1 MEMEMDLLPFKELI
15 ESLQARKAILWQNPK
30 RSNHYQIDSSLI
42 DDAEE
47 RLNRF
52 ASYFQKAFPQT
63 KIHSGRIES
72 RLQNIP
78 RMQQELEVT
87 GKLFLKRDDA
97 LPISGS
103 IKARGGIHEVLY
115 VAEKIALEHQL
126 ITKDMDYT
134 MFTAESIQKLLSN
147 YTIVVGSTGNLG
159 LSIGIMSATLG
170 FKVHVHMSHD
180 AKEWKKQLLRQ
191 IGAKV
196 IEHSGDFSLAVD
208 KGRVE
213 ALADSNS
220 YFIDDE
226 NSKQLFAGYAVA
238 GRRLKQQL
246 EIEGITVDANHPLYV
261 YIPCGVGGG
270 PGGVTYG
277 LKESFG
283 ENVHCYFAEPIESPC
298 MLLGMATGLHDQI
311 AVKDIGLSNQT
322 IADGLAVGR
331 PSSFVGKQMEP
342 LLEGVMTISDEE
354 LSSFVRE
361 LYVTEQIIVEP
372 SGTAGFI
379 GLKQLPEAARNE
391 NATHIVWAT
400 GGSMVPKEE
409 QGKYIL
415 GI

>member
-1 MEMEMDLLPFKELI
+1 MDLSPFKEI
-15 ESLQARKAILWQNPK
+15 IDSLQARQAILWQNPK
-30 RSNHYQIDSSLI
+30 KSNKYQIDSNLI
-42 DDAEE
+42 DDSEA
-47 RLNRF
+47 RMNHF
-52 ASYFQKAFPQT
+52 APYFQKAFPQT
-63 KIHSGRIES
+63 KLHSGRIES
-72 RLQNIP
+72 QLQHIP
-78 RMQQELEVT
+78 HMQQKLGVM

-115 VAEKIALEHQL
+115 AAEKIALEHQL
-126 ITKDMDYT
+126 ITKDTDYT
-134 MFTAESIQKLLSN
+134 IFTTEPIQELLSN

-180 AKEWKKQLLRQ
+180 AKEWKKQLLRK

-208 KGRVE
+208 NGRRE
-213 ALADSNS
+213 ALADPNS

-246 EIEGITVDANHPLYV
+246 EAEDITIDADHPLYV

-298 MLLGMATGLHDQI
+298 MLLGMATGYHDHI
-311 AVKDIGLSNQT
+311 AVKDIGLTNRT

-342 LLEGVMTISDEE
+342 LLDGIMTISDEQ

-361 LYVTEQIIVEP
+361 LYETEQIIVEP
-372 SGTAGFI
+372 SATAGFI
-379 GLKQLPEAARNE
+379 GFKQLPKAVRHE

-409 QGKYIL
+409 RKKYIL

>member
-1 MEMEMDLLPFKELI
+1 MDLAPFKELI
-15 ESLQARKAILWQNPK
+15 ERLQTRQSILWQNPK
-30 RSNHYQIDSSLI
+30 KSTNYQIDSQLI

-52 ASYFQKAFPQT
+52 APYFQKVFPET
-63 KIHSGRIES
+63 KINKGRIES
-72 RLQNIP
+72 PLQYIQQ
-78 RMQQELEVT
+78 MQEKLGVA
-87 GKLFLKRDDA
+87 GKLYLKRDDA

-115 VAEKIALEHQL
+115 AAEKIAMEHQL
-126 ITKDMDYT
+126 VTKDDDYAI
-134 MFTAESIQKLLSN
+134 FTSERVKDLLSK

-170 FKVHVHMSHD
+170 FKVTVHMSHD
-180 AKEWKKQLLRQ
+180 AKEWKKQLLRKM
-191 IGAKV
+191 AV
-196 IEHSGDFSLAVD
+196 TVVEHSGDFSLAVD
-208 KGRVE
+208 KGRAE
-213 ALADSNS
+213 ALADPNS

-226 NSKQLFAGYAVA
+226 NSKQLFGGYAVA
-238 GRRLKQQL
+238 GRRLKHQL
-246 EIEGITVDANHPLYV
+246 KTEGIVVDANHPLYV

-283 ENVHCYFAEPIESPC
+283 EYVHCYFAEPTESPC

-311 AVKDIGLSNQT
+311 SVKDIGLSNRT

-331 PSSFVGKQMEP
+331 PSSFVGKQLEP
-342 LLEGVMTISDEE
+342 LLDGIMTISDEQ
-354 LSSFVRE
+354 LSHFVRE
-361 LYVTEQIIVEP
+361 LYKAEQIIVEP
-372 SGTAGFI
+372 SATAGFI
-379 GLKQLPEAARNE
+379 GLKQLPEAAQNP

-409 QGKYIL
+409 QEKNIL
-415 GI
+415 GF

>member
-1 MEMEMDLLPFKELI
+1 MDLSPFKELI
-15 ESLQARKAILWQNPK
+15 ERLQTRQSIIWQNPK
-30 RSNHYQIDSSLI
+30 KSTNYQIDSQLI

-52 ASYFQKAFPQT
+52 APYFQKVFPET
-63 KIHSGRIES
+63 KIHNGRIES
-72 RLQNIP
+72 PLQYIP
-78 RMQQELEVT
+78 QMQEKLGVA
-87 GKLFLKRDDA
+87 GKLYLKRDDA

-115 VAEKIALEHQL
+115 AAEKIAMEHQL
-126 ITKDMDYT
+126 VEKDDDYAI
-134 MFTAESIQKLLSN
+134 FTTERVKELLSN

-170 FKVHVHMSHD
+170 FKVTVHMSHD
-180 AKEWKKQLLRQ
+180 AKEWKKQLLREM
-191 IGAKV
+191 GV
-196 IEHSGDFSLAVD
+196 TVVEHSGDFSLAVD
-208 KGRVE
+208 RGRAE
-213 ALADSNS
+213 ALADPNS

-226 NSKQLFAGYAVA
+226 NSKQLFGGYAVA
-238 GRRLKQQL
+238 GRRLKHQL
-246 EIEGITVDANHPLYV
+246 KTEGIMVDANHPLYV

-283 ENVHCYFAEPIESPC
+283 EYVHCYFAEPTESPC

-311 AVKDIGLSNQT
+311 AVKDIGLSNRT

-331 PSSFVGKQMEP
+331 PSSFVGKQLEP
-342 LLEGVMTISDEE
+342 LLDGLMTISDEQ
-354 LSSFVRE
+354 LSHYVRE
-361 LYVTEQIIVEP
+361 LYKAEQIIVEP
-372 SGTAGFI
+372 SATAGFI
-379 GLKQLPEAARNE
+379 GLKQLPEAAQNP

-409 QGKYIL
+409 QEKYIL
-415 GI
+415 GF